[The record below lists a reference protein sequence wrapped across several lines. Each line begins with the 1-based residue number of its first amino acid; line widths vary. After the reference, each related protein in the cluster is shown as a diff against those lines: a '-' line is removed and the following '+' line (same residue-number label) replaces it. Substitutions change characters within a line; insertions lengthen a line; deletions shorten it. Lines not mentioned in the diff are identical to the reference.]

1 MANEVPQW
9 VTQAFVR
16 SAQSAGAT
24 VSKDDIL
31 ASCRSLLDVWSED
44 GRLHHDLR
52 HLIEML
58 TRVDTL
64 APETQNPD
72 LVRLAVWFHGIAFST
87 SDQAVYTRNGGE
99 DEVASADIAAV
110 ELGKLG
116 LPAAATA
123 KVARLIKGLKTK
135 GTPADGPADESMVFE
150 CVDMDQMVL
159 CDAHLGILAVEPQRY
174 KRYTEEVRAEY
185 PHISDLHFYLARR
198 QIVSKLLK
206 RRKLFLTPLAQVWET
221 QARQN
226 LTAESERLA
235 ARLEAIEGSA
245 APANTPVE
253 ATGVAAA
260 TGEEV
265 AVPAAA
271 ADAQELLSAEDFE
284 DTQSTA
290 ELLALSEDE
299 PEEIDVVEDET
310 TFAPVPK
317 QELLS
322 SLETLDASFDPGA
335 PPRELSGAE
344 AEAARR
350 DEIAQETV
358 EIIQSRSREAEK
370 REAEK
375 RKAAEAAELE
385 PAPVEVISPEK
396 KAAISA
402 PTPEWLDDEESLSES
417 NSMETAFRVEVD
429 PTEKA
434 VLPKLTDSTS
444 VKRIGSAASPEHGME
459 RTPEF

>member
-116 LPAAATA
+116 LPAEATA

-135 GTPADGPADESMVFE
+135 GTPTDGPADESMVFE

-235 ARLEAIEGSA
+235 ARLEAIEGAAAPVSAPTEAAGVASAGAAVA
-245 APANTPVE
+245 APA
-253 ATGVAAA
+253 AA
-260 TGEEV
+260 V
-265 AVPAAA
+265 
-271 ADAQELLSAEDFE
+271 DAHELLTEEDFE
-284 DTQSTA
+284 DTKSTA

-299 PEEIDVVEDET
+299 PEEIDVVDDET
-310 TFAPVPK
+310 SIAPVPK

-335 PPRELSGAE
+335 PPRELTGAE

-350 DEIAQETV
+350 DEIAQETM
-358 EIIQSRSREAEK
+358 ELIQARSREAEK

-375 RKAAEAAELE
+375 RKAAEEAELA

-402 PTPEWLDDEESLSES
+402 PTPEWLDDEEELSES
-417 NSMETAFRVEVD
+417 NSMETAFRVEED
-429 PTEKA
+429 PSEKA

-444 VKRIGSAASPEHGME
+444 VKRIVSAASPEHGME